1 MNNIIVT
8 GGSGYIGSHIVNL
21 FAKNGYNVFSLDKE
35 PWEGILHHGIN
46 PYIVNLQNYNEI
58 VNVFKEID
66 KIDCIIHCAG
76 ELGINRSYEKK
87 DLFYKQNV
95 FVTDCMLDIAV
106 QFNVKNF
113 IFASSA
119 SVYADS
125 NHPVS
130 TNNRISDSPSPYSQ
144 SKLICE
150 EKLKRV
156 TEYADLNYLIFRY
169 FNVVGCDTNE
179 IVLFNKY
186 LHKPQLFPRLI
197 QTYVHNSVL
206 QINGNHYSTSDG
218 TCIRDYINVL
228 DLAKLHFL
236 AYKQMVSDKW
246 SQQFNGIYN
255 AGTGHGWSVMEI
267 IDLCKQIMQRP
278 VKIAIA
284 KERRGDSQYLCA
296 NIESTKRIFNWEPT
310 LSAKDTLASL
320 FLKVYS

>member
-35 PWEGILHHGIN
+35 PWEQNLHQGIN

-66 KIDCIIHCAG
+66 RIDCIIHCAG
-76 ELGINRSYEKK
+76 ELGINRSYVEKN
-87 DLFYKQNV
+87 LFYKQNV
-95 FVTDCMLDIAV
+95 FVTDCMLNIAV

-113 IFASSA
+113 ILASSA

-125 NHPVS
+125 HHPVS
-130 TNNRISDSPSPYSQ
+130 TNSRISDSLSPYSH

-156 TEYADLNYLIFRY
+156 AEYTDLNYLIFRY
-169 FNVVGCDTNE
+169 FNVVGCDTTAN
-179 IVLFNKY
+179 VLFNNY

-206 QINGNHYSTSDG
+206 QVNGNQYLTSDG

-228 DLAKLHFL
+228 DLAELHFL
-236 AYKQMVSDKW
+236 AYNQMVSDKW
-246 SQQFNGIYN
+246 AQHFNGIYN
-255 AGTGHGWSVMEI
+255 VGTGRGWSVLEI
-267 IDLCKQIMQRP
+267 IDFCKQIMQRP
-278 VKIAIA
+278 ITTSIV
-284 KERRGDSQYLCA
+284 KERYGDSQYLCA
-296 NIESTKRIFNWEPT
+296 NIESTKKTFDWKPT